1 MPPTEKPASRLVIQL
16 GRAGDVINIL
26 PLLYQEYLAKG
37 VKQRLMVAKQYADIL
52 EGTSYIDPV
61 IYDGDF
67 ADITGAIDY
76 AKGLGVEYTTAQVVG
91 ISDVIVSQ
99 VYGNQ
104 HHPKII
110 CDSFAKDSYKLLGKL
125 DLWPSQ
131 PPLVFD
137 RRDKKREKR
146 LYKYIPTLKPWIVVS
161 TGGIS
166 SPFPYRE
173 LLWEILNHCL
183 PEFHIVDLAK
193 IKAERM
199 YDLLGIMDHR
209 NTEAMILTDSGPL
222 HLSCATIKPVH
233 ALIAD
238 SPTMWFGAPWR
249 PSYASYTRY
258 KNFPRDVTRILDVIR
273 NPPLKPKHPN
283 IIHVYQ
289 RTPWATGEEKRRN
302 EVAAKTWDRIGC
314 VDLGLDDNCFVR
326 HAGNVIP
333 NETKNIPMIKD
344 MLRMACIGRDDKDVL
359 VLTNTD
365 TCVASNLLERLTGSL
380 PVYAYRN
387 DFKILDRP
395 IADDQICLGNK
406 YQGCDLF
413 AMRVGWWR
421 RNHSLFPDM
430 VLGRHSWDR
439 ILRELFKIAEAR
451 EITNLIYHE
460 KHPSAWED
468 ASNLNNDPSNL
479 RNAKLARE
487 WLQERKMPLEELEF
501 LNYEGRFKKP
511 AKKR

>member
-1 MPPTEKPASRLVIQL
+1 MPLTEKPASRLVIQL

-26 PLLYQEYLAKG
+26 PPLYQEYLATG

-76 AKGLGVEYTTAQVVG
+76 AKGLGSEYTTTQVVG
-91 ISDVIVSQ
+91 ISDVVVSQ

-137 RRDKKREKR
+137 GRDKKREKR

-183 PEFHIVDLAK
+183 PEFHIVDLSK
-193 IKAERM
+193 IKAERF

-222 HLSCATIKPVH
+222 HLSYATTKPVH

-238 SPTMWFGAPWR
+238 TPSLWHGSAWR

-258 KNFPRDVTRILDVIR
+258 KNFPRDVTRILDLIR
-273 NPPLKPKHPN
+273 NPIPSPTNPD
-283 IIHVYQ
+283 IVHVYS
-289 RTPWATGEEKRRN
+289 RLPYATGDEKRRN
-302 EVAAKTWDRIGC
+302 DLAKSTWNVGW
-314 VDLGLDDNCFVR
+314 VDCGLDDNCFVR
-326 HAGNVIP
+326 NSANTIP
-333 NETKNIPMIKD
+333 NQKKEIPMIKE
-344 MLRMACIGRDDKDVL
+344 MIKLACCGRKDSDIV
-359 VLTNTD
+359 VITNTD
-365 TCVASNLLERLTGSL
+365 ICVTTDIIQKIRNAPLG
-380 PVYAYRN
+380 YAFRHDY
-387 DFKILDRP
+387 KYLDNVIP
-395 IADDQICLGNK
+395 DDQIAGDK
-406 YQGCDLF
+406 YPGCDLF
-413 AMRVGWWR
+413 TIPVGWWR
-421 RNHSLFPDM
+421 RNHHLYPDM
-430 VLGRHSWDR
+430 VIGRHSWDR
-439 ILRELFKIAEAR
+439 IMRELIKLAKGQ
-451 EITNLIYHE
+451 EIERAIYHE
-460 KHPSAWED
+460 RHDSMWERTENINSD
-468 ASNLNNDPSNL
+468 LCNL

-501 LNYEGRFKKP
+501 LNFEGRFKKP

>member
-1 MPPTEKPASRLVIQL
+1 MASVHVNAGRYGDIISFLAVLYNEYQETGIKPRLV
-16 GRAGDVINIL
+16 
-26 PLLYQEYLAKG
+26 
-37 VKQRLMVAKQYADIL
+37 VAKDYADIL
-52 EGTSYIDPV
+52 DGVSYVDPLV
-61 IYDGDF
+61 FNGAFEDV
-67 ADITGAIDY
+67 AGAIQF
-76 AKGLGVEYTTAQVVG
+76 AKQFTDDVKTSQVVG

-99 VYGNQ
+99 VYGESYA
-104 HHPKII
+104 PKII
-110 CDSFAKDSYKLLGKL
+110 CDSFAKDAWRLAGKL

-131 PPLVFD
+131 PPLIFD
-137 RRDKKREKR
+137 RRDKKREKL

-199 YDLLGIMDHR
+199 YDLLGIMDHP
-209 NTEAMILTDSGPL
+209 NMEAMILTDSGPL
-222 HLSCATIKPVH
+222 HLSYAATKPVH

-302 EVAAKTWDRIGC
+302 EVAAKTWDRIGW
-314 VDLGLDDNCFVR
+314 VDCGLDDNCFVR

-344 MLRMACIGRDDKDVL
+344 MLRMACIGRDDKDVI

-365 TCVASNLLERLTGSL
+365 TCVASNLLERLAGNL
-380 PVYAYRN
+380 PAYAYRY
-387 DFKILDRP
+387 DFKQIDTP
-395 IADDQICLGNK
+395 IPNDQIIYGTK
-406 YQGCDLF
+406 YAGCDLF

-439 ILRELFKIAEAR
+439 ILRELFKIAEGR

-460 KHPSAWED
+460 RHPSAWED